1 MKISLGYGTGQ
12 QEVSIPD
19 RNLQAVLMPR
29 GTEKQEDEDI
39 LLRKALRHP
48 IGTPKLRTL
57 FRSGE
62 KIAVVASDMTR
73 PLPTSRIMPVLLEEL
88 TAGGARLEDITLIF
102 GLGIHRH
109 HTEAEKRKLAG
120 EAVYERIRCVD
131 SDPED
136 CILLGYTSRGT
147 PVEITREVASA
158 DRIVCLGNIEY
169 HYFAGFSGGAKAILP
184 GTASRNAIQKNH
196 SHMMEPGAASGC
208 LEGNPVR
215 EDIEEAA
222 AMCKIAFI
230 LNVVLDADKRILWA
244 AAGDTVQAHRAGCR
258 YVDSCCRR
266 KLQSAADIVIV
277 SQGGPPKDLNL
288 YQMQKALNHAAY
300 AVREGGIIIMAGY
313 LGEGMGEPV
322 FEQWMREAEEPK
334 ELVRKITKN
343 FCLGGHKAAAIGSVL
358 EKASIFLVSSL
369 QESLVREIFMHPFG
383 SVQEALQAAFQIMG
397 EEASVVVMPAGGSIL
412 PDLK

>member
-1 MKISLGYGTGQ
+1 MKVTLGYGNGQ
-12 QEVSIPD
+12 QEVSIPN
-19 RNLQAVLMPR
+19 RNLQAVLLPQE
-29 GTEKQEDEDI
+29 TAKQEDEET
-39 LLRKALRHP
+39 LLRKALLHP
-48 IGTPKLRTL
+48 VGTSKLRAII
-57 FRSGE
+57 RPGE

-73 PLPTSRIMPVLLEEL
+73 PLPTGRIMPVLLEEMI
-88 TAGGARLEDITLIF
+88 AGGARPEDITLIF

-131 SDPED
+131 SEPED

-184 GTASRNAIQKNH
+184 GAASRAAIQKNH
-196 SHMMEPGAASGC
+196 SHMMEPGAESGC

-215 EDIEEAA
+215 EDIEEAGA
-222 AMCKIAFI
+222 LCNIDFI
-230 LNVVLDADKRILWA
+230 LNVVLDAEKRILWA
-244 AAGDTVQAHRAGCR
+244 AAGDPVQVHRAGCG

-266 KLQSAADIVIV
+266 KLQKAADIVIV
-277 SQGGPPKDLNL
+277 SQGGAPKDLNL

-300 AVREGGIIIMAGY
+300 AVRDGGIIIMAGY

-322 FEQWMREAEEPK
+322 FEQWMREAENPE
-334 ELVRKITKN
+334 ELVRKIGRE
-343 FCLGGHKAAAIGSVL
+343 FCLGGHKAAAIGAVL
-358 EKASIFLVSSL
+358 RKADIFLVSSL
-369 QESLVREIFMHPFG
+369 PDSQVKEIFMHPFG
-383 SVQEALQAAFQIMG
+383 SVQEALQTAFQKIG
-397 EEASVVVMPAGGSIL
+397 EEASVVVMPVGGSIL